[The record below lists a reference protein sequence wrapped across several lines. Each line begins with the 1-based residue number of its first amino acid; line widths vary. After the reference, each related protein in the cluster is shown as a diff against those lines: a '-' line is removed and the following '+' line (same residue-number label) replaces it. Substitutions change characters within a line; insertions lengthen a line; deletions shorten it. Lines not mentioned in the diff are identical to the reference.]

1 MVNPMRALTRKL
13 MRDVLRL
20 KGQLMA
26 VSVVMGCGLAMMIL
40 SRSLIR
46 TLEGARAAYYRDY
59 GFADVFCEVKRAP
72 RRVAQR
78 LAELPGVGAVET
90 RVTGRATLEMPGMQ
104 EPVDGLFLSIPDG
117 AEPQLNRLCVRRGR
131 LPDPARRGETVV
143 GEAFATVH
151 GLEPGAELEAVMR
164 GVRQRL
170 RVVGIALSP
179 EFVFEARPGETLP
192 DARRF
197 GVFWMRERELGG
209 AYGLEGAFNSVLLE
223 VSGGVA
229 EVCRLVDRVLE
240 PYGGLVA
247 YGRPE
252 HASAQRLDDEL
263 RVVRGLSLAF
273 PAVFLSIA
281 AFMTSAVVARL
292 IRLQREQIAQL
303 KAFGYT
309 GWEVGRHYLGFAWV
323 VVGLGGTLG
332 FTGGVWL
339 GRQVVGV
346 YHRFF
351 RFPTLE
357 FALSWEG
364 VFWAFALGMGA
375 TLLGVLGAVRA
386 AVRLP
391 PAEAMRPEAPARYRQ
406 ALAERLGWKLPPL
419 ARMVFRNIERRPWGA
434 FFTVLGLALATAI
447 PMVPGAMRDGIE
459 YLLGFQWDRAQR
471 QTVTLGW
478 VEPDMALAA
487 MRQLPGVL
495 QVEGFRSVAARL
507 EFGGQSRRIPVM
519 GMERGSELSRL
530 LDAAG
535 DPVELPLDGLL
546 LSAKL
551 GERLGVKAGDMVRL
565 RVLEGKRPAAEVRVG
580 GLVTDYAGVTATME
594 VGALRRLLREGPVWS
609 GGHLVVDGARW
620 GEFLSRVK
628 QSPRIATLGIKE
640 AVRRSFRKSTGDM
653 IGMIQTLYF
662 GFSAVVSVGVV
673 YNSARIAFSERS
685 RELATL
691 RVLGFTPAEV
701 AAVMVGELVFL
712 TLVAILP
719 GLWLG
724 GKMAG
729 GIVAMASTETV
740 RLPLVLTGR
749 AYATAAG
756 IVLISAA
763 GSCAWVARRIRD
775 LDLLAVLKA
784 AD

>member
-1 MVNPMRALTRKL
+1 MRTLTRKL
-13 MRDVLRL
+13 FRDVLRL
-20 KGQLMA
+20 KGQLLA
-26 VSVVMGCGLAMMIL
+26 VSLVMGCGVAMMIL
-40 SRSLIR
+40 SRSLIQ
-46 TLEGARAAYYRDY
+46 TLEGTRAAYYEQY
-59 GFADVFCEVKRAP
+59 GFADVFCDVKRAP
-72 RRVAQR
+72 RLVGRR
-78 LAELPGVGAVET
+78 LEELAGVSAVET

-104 EPVDGLFLSIPDG
+104 EPVDGLFLSVPDG
-117 AEPQLNRLCVRRGR
+117 GEPRLNRLCVRRGR
-131 LPDPARRGETVV
+131 LPELGRRGEVVV
-143 GEAFATVH
+143 GEAFAEAH
-151 GLEPGAELEAVMR
+151 GLGLGAEVEAVMR
-164 GVRQRL
+164 GARQRL

-197 GVFWMRERELGG
+197 GVFWMRERELGV
-209 AYGLEGAFNSVLLE
+209 AYGMEGAFNSVLLE
-223 VSGGVA
+223 VRGEVSG
-229 EVCRLVDRVLE
+229 VCRAVDRVLE

-247 YGRPE
+247 YGRSE

-263 RVVRGLSLAF
+263 RVVRGLSVAF

-309 GWEVGRHYLGFAWV
+309 GWQVGMHYLGFGWV
-323 VVGLGGTLG
+323 VVGLGGSLG
-332 FTGGVWL
+332 CVTGLWL

-351 RFPTLE
+351 RFPSLE
-357 FALSWEG
+357 FEWSGEG
-364 VFWAFALGMGA
+364 VFWALGLSAGA

-391 PAEAMRPEAPARYRQ
+391 PAEAMRPEAPARYRR
-406 ALAERLGWKLPPL
+406 AWAERWGWNLSPL
-419 ARMVFRNIERRPWGA
+419 VRMVFRNIERRPWGSL
-434 FFTVLGLALATAI
+434 FTVVGLSLATAI
-447 PMVPGAMRDGIE
+447 PIVPGAMRDGIE

-471 QTVTLGW
+471 QTVTLGL
-478 VEPDMALAA
+478 VEADAALDA
-487 MRQLPGVL
+487 MRQLPGVQ

-507 EFGGQSRRIPVM
+507 AFGAKSRRLPVV
-519 GMERGSELSRL
+519 GMERGAELSRL
-530 LDAAG
+530 LNAAG
-535 DPVELPLDGLL
+535 DPVELPFDGLVF
-546 LSAKL
+546 SAKL
-551 GERLGVKAGDMVRL
+551 GERLGVKVGDRVRL
-565 RVLEGKRPAAEVRVG
+565 QVLEGRRPEVEVRVG
-580 GLVTDYAGVTATME
+580 GLVTDYAGVSAYME
-594 VGALRRLLREGPVWS
+594 IGALHRLMREGQVWS
-609 GGHLVVDGARW
+609 GGHLIVDRARW
-620 GEFLSRVK
+620 DDFLRRIRE
-628 QSPRIATLGIKE
+628 SPRIATLGIKE

-662 GFSAVVSVGVV
+662 GFSVVVSVGVV

-691 RVLGFTPAEV
+691 RVLGFSPGEV
-701 AAVMVGELVFL
+701 ATVMVGELVFL
-712 TLVAILP
+712 TLAAVLP

-729 GIVAMASTETV
+729 AIVAMASTETV

-756 IVLISAA
+756 IVLGSAA
-763 GSCAWVARRIRD
+763 ISCALVARRIRH
-775 LDLLAVLKA
+775 LDLLAALKA